1 MTDTLLDSI
10 RAALASDAT
19 AETRAAGAS
28 ACRTILTA
36 LDATPGAPLG
46 AVPVVAPSPLAAAI
60 AGVVRSTPPEQLLDL
75 LIAKLGG
82 LAQQPDAASTAPSA
96 RSLHKFAV
104 PLVKVPR

>member
-1 MTDTLLDSI
+1 MTETLVDSI

-36 LDATPGAPLG
+36 LEATPGAPIGG
-46 AVPVVAPSPLAAAI
+46 ATPVVAPNPLAVAI
-60 AGVVRSTPPEQLLDL
+60 AGMVRSTPPEQLLDL

-82 LAQQPDAASTAPSA
+82 LVQQPNAAPAEA
-96 RSLHKFAV
+96 RPVHKFSV